1 MNTLFEV
8 IRPSIEADVLT
19 REIVIPI
26 PKLLDENP
34 SIIVLIYRFSMKAE
48 NDKYVY
54 TFSGA
59 SIR

>member
-8 IRPSIEADVLT
+8 IRPSIEADVLA

-34 SIIVLIYRFSMKAE
+34 QIIVLIYRFYMKAE

-59 SIR
+59 QIR